1 MNIRSFF
8 AAPLQQH
15 PRPWWLP
22 VLTLGITLYGIFVL
36 HWDLKP
42 IVFLFWW
49 EVILIV
55 GSALVRM
62 LFALDGR
69 RFTDNMGQK
78 IFFLLGGLLMGATF
92 VMFSVT
98 FTFQAFS
105 GNDYSALA
113 GIGNEVRIMVAGY
126 LLGLIV
132 HYFGS
137 GYFRKASPAAEL
149 MAPFVHLLV
158 LLAFLQALTMHLIP
172 RYPQLDQATWVA
184 VALVVLKFAVDML
197 FAQIGKPL
205 RQSLQHSD

>member
-15 PRPWWLP
+15 TRPWWLP
-22 VLTLGITLYGIFVL
+22 VLTLCITLYGIFVL

-69 RFTDNMGQK
+69 RFTDNIGQK
-78 IFFLLGGLLMGATF
+78 IFFLLGGMVMGGAF
-92 VMFSVT
+92 VMFSVA

-105 GNDYSALA
+105 GNNYSALA
-113 GIGNEVRIMVAGY
+113 GVADEVRIMAAGY
-126 LLGLIV
+126 ALGLVI

-137 GYFRKASPAAEL
+137 GYFRKASPAAEV
-149 MAPFVHLLV
+149 MGPFVHLLL
-158 LLAFLQALTMHLIP
+158 LLALLQALTMHLIP

-184 VALVVLKFAVDML
+184 VALVVLKFVVDML
-197 FAQIGKPL
+197 FAQIRKPAK
-205 RQSLQHSD
+205 